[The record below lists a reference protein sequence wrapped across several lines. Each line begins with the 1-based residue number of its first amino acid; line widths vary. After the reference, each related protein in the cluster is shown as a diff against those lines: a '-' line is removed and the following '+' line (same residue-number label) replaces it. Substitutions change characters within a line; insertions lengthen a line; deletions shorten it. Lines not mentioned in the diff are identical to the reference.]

1 MKSEKESLVEKMVD
15 LIKYT
20 RKGLADAPSNPI
32 LKFSDYAS
40 KIPDVVKF
48 TLGEPDFNTPDHIK
62 EAAKKGIDNNH
73 SHYAP
78 SNGTIGLRKAA
89 TDFLAQKYG
98 QKYDAETEVLVT
110 NGVSESIF
118 DAVVACLN
126 PGDIMVVPTPIFP
139 LYMSDVNLLNEGVKI
154 VRVDTSEDGFK
165 LTPAKLQK
173 VLDQYGEKVRMLVM
187 NYPTNPTGV
196 MYTQKE
202 LDDLADVIRDQP
214 IFALCDEIYSELNY
228 DQPHASMEKTLH
240 DQVILLNGVSKAWAM
255 TGYRIGIVCAPQPI
269 LEQIAKIHQTIV
281 TTEPTPMQDAAEEA
295 FKNGMNDSQPMK
307 QEFQQRRDALYHGL
321 TEIGFECAK
330 PQGAFYIF
338 AKIPDGL
345 EQDDTKFIYDLVD
358 QARVAV
364 SAGSSFGRAGQGY
377 IRFSYAVSMDEINE
391 GLKRIA
397 KFVKE
402 NQQ

>member
-1 MKSEKESLVEKMVD
+1 MID

-62 EAAKKGIDNNH
+62 DAGKKGIDDNH

-78 SNGTIGLRKAA
+78 SNGTMGLRKAA
-89 TDFLAQKYG
+89 AGFLAKKYG
-98 QKYDAETEVLVT
+98 QKYDPETEVLVT
-110 NGVSESIF
+110 NGVTESIF
-118 DAVVACLN
+118 DAVMTCLN

-139 LYMSDVNLLNEGVKI
+139 LYMSDVNILNDGAKI
-154 VRVDTSEDGFK
+154 VTIDTSNDGFK
-165 LTPAKLQK
+165 LTPAKLQQ
-173 VLDQYGEKVRMLVM
+173 VIDQYGDKVRMLVM

-196 MYTQKE
+196 MYSQEE
-202 LDDLADVIRDQP
+202 LDALADVIRDKP

-240 DQVILLNGVSKAWAM
+240 DQVILMNGVSKAWAM
-255 TGYRIGIVCAPQPI
+255 TGYRIGIVCAPKEI
-269 LEQIAKIHQTIV
+269 LTQIAKVHQAMV

-295 FKNGMNDSQPMK
+295 FKNGMDDSLPMK
-307 QEFQQRRDALYHGL
+307 EEFQKRRDTLYQGL

-338 AKIPDGL
+338 AKIPEGL
-345 EQDDTKFIYDLVD
+345 EQDDSKFVYDLVD
-358 QARVAV
+358 KAHVAV
-364 SAGSSFGRAGQGY
+364 TAGSSFSETGKGY
-377 IRFSYAVSMDEINE
+377 IRFSYAVSMDQITE
-391 GLKRIA
+391 GLKRIE
-397 KFVKE
+397 KYVKE
-402 NQQ
+402 NK